1 MFFILYALL
10 FRKLNTEWGR
20 IQTITD
26 SVVGSSFG
34 RSVAISN
41 SKERIVVGA
50 DGEQDGRIY
59 VYDYTF
65 VRQWNRS
72 AVISPKSNSD
82 IFINS
87 LGYTVSIS
95 SDGNRIIAGAPKS
108 RVDGADVG
116 CVIIFDYI
124 DNTWIQNDPVCPE
137 PASNIHGFGHILT
150 TSMDCK
156 YFATATHNSNFD
168 IEINNTGMVFIS
180 SEGVD
185 RKWSTPKAL
194 ISLDKVEANYGTD
207 LHFLDASTILV
218 AVDDLKIGTLIY
230 KRNANNE
237 WIQKDRILP
246 IPLDNWTKE
255 GITNYGKHIA
265 MPSVDNSIMAITAT
279 KDTQKAGFAFILK
292 KNKKKW
298 ELMSHVVFPEK
309 AFLDDVFFCDVEYL
323 ASPSKLN
330 NNGIGAVNL
339 FKKVDQ
345 KFVFTETISPAEN
358 ENIKTF
364 GSSFTWNS
372 RCNRFVVGA
381 TGDHFTKGSIFI
393 YSRFGRYFYRYNI
406 NKQDTKS
413 MAIIICSSI
422 IIFALVIIIAIS
434 IAFLF
439 MKYNQVRDLQPVSV
453 D

>member
-1 MFFILYALL
+1 
-10 FRKLNTEWGR
+10 
-20 IQTITD
+20 
-26 SVVGSSFG
+26 
-34 RSVAISN
+34 
-41 SKERIVVGA
+41 
-50 DGEQDGRIY
+50 
-59 VYDYTF
+59 
-65 VRQWNRS
+65 
-72 AVISPKSNSD
+72 
-82 IFINS
+82 
-87 LGYTVSIS
+87 
-95 SDGNRIIAGAPKS
+95 
-108 RVDGADVG
+108 
-116 CVIIFDYI
+116 
-124 DNTWIQNDPVCPE
+124 
-137 PASNIHGFGHILT
+137 
-150 TSMDCK
+150 MDTK
-156 YFATATHNSNFD
+156 N
-168 IEINNTGMVFIS
+168 
-180 SEGVD
+180 
-185 RKWSTPKAL
+185 
-194 ISLDKVEANYGTD
+194 
-207 LHFLDASTILV
+207 
-218 AVDDLKIGTLIY
+218 
-230 KRNANNE
+230 
-237 WIQKDRILP
+237 RILP

-381 TGDHFTKGSIFI
+381 TGDHFTKGNIFI